1 MSSKED
7 DRRVGLEQRS
17 RELVKLMKKRRSIR
31 SFSRRRIPIEVIEDC
46 ISIAASAPSGANM
59 QPWSFVLVSNKEV
72 KTEIRRQ
79 AERVEKEFYAKRISE
94 EWKSRLKPLK
104 TGYRKRFLVEAP
116 YLICIFVQRY
126 GLDNEGNRVRHY
138 YPIESVGI
146 ATGFLI
152 SALHQLSISSLS
164 YTPVPMA
171 FLGRLLKRPPNE
183 KPFMI
188 LAVGYPSK
196 NYKPPKI
203 KKKTV
208 EEYLVR
214 L

>member
-1 MSSKED
+1 
-7 DRRVGLEQRS
+7 
-17 RELVKLMKKRRSIR
+17 
-31 SFSRRRIPIEVIEDC
+31 
-46 ISIAASAPSGANM
+46 M

-104 TGYRKRFLVEAP
+104 TGHRKRFLVEAP

-126 GLDNEGNRVRHY
+126 GLDNNRNKVGHY

-152 SALHQLSISSLS
+152 SALHQLGISSLS
-164 YTPVPMA
+164 YTPVPMT
-171 FLGRLLKRPPNE
+171 FLSRFLKRPPNE

-188 LAVGYPSK
+188 LAVAYPSK

-208 EEYLVR
+208 EKYLVR